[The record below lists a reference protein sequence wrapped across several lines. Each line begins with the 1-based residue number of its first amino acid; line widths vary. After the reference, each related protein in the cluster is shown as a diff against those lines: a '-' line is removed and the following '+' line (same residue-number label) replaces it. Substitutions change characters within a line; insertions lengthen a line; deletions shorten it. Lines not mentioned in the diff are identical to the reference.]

1 VLKVQSNLPNAQLK
15 NKRVLLRADLN
26 IPRARDGEIINDFRL
41 KELLPTIE
49 LIKKKGGKIIL
60 LSHCGRPSKSSPQ
73 LSTKIFEKW
82 FIANDHEAVFAKNL
96 KNALTLSKKDNNS
109 LVILENL
116 RFFPG
121 EKNRDKSFA
130 KDLSGLGDYYVNDA
144 FALTH
149 RNDTSITLL
158 PELFDKKNR
167 TTGLLIEKEIT
178 ILNQLIEN
186 IKHPF
191 IVIQGG
197 IKGETKLSILSS
209 LLKKVDAILLSTPL
223 CFSFL
228 KALKKPVGKSF
239 AEESLIPEIKKF
251 LAEAEKRGIPI
262 ILPVDYQV
270 TTDSFDKPHA
280 LTETKTLSDKQIGVS
295 IGPETVQLFSSY
307 LRKARTVFMNG
318 MPGNIEY
325 PETME
330 GLRILLNTLQQTN
343 ATCVIAGGDTVALVE
358 QLGFKRI
365 GHFST
370 GGGASLAYLS
380 GQALP
385 GLTLFT

>member
-1 VLKVQSNLPNAQLK
+1 MLKVQSNLPNAQLK
-15 NKRVLLRADLN
+15 NKRILLRADLN

-49 LIKKKGGKIIL
+49 LIKKKGGKVIL
-60 LSHCGRPSKSSPQ
+60 LSHCGRPSKSSKQ

-82 FIANDHEAVFAKNL
+82 FTSHGHETVFAKDL
-96 KNALTLSKKDNNS
+96 KSALTLSKKDNNA
-109 LVILENL
+109 LVIVENL

-121 EKNRDKSFA
+121 EKNRDESFA
-130 KDLSGLGDYYVNDA
+130 KELSTLGDYYVNDA

-158 PELFDKKNR
+158 PELFNEKSR
-167 TTGLLIEKEIT
+167 TIGLLIEKEIA

-191 IVIQGG
+191 ISIQGG
-197 IKGETKLSILSS
+197 IKGETKLSMLSS
-209 LLKKVDAILLSTPL
+209 LLKKADAILLSPPL

-239 AEESLIPEIKKF
+239 VEESLIPEIKKF
-251 LAEAEKRGIPI
+251 LAQAKKKGIPI
-262 ILPVDYQV
+262 ILPIDYQV
-270 TTDSFDKPHA
+270 TTDSFENPHT
-280 LTETKTLSDKQIGVS
+280 LTETKTLTDKHIGVS
-295 IGPETVQLFSSY
+295 VGPETVQLFSTY

-343 ATCVIAGGDTVALVE
+343 ATCVIAGGDTVALIE

-380 GQALP
+380 GQTLP
-385 GLTLFT
+385 GLALFT